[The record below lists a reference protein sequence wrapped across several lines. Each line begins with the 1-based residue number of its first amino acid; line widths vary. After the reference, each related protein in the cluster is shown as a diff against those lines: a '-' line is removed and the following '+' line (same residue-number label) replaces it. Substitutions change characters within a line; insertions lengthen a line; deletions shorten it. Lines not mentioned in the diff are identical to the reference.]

1 MVLVAYIFQKL
12 MDIFMLAKSF
22 KNLLQS
28 QKAYEYETWHETS
41 MNGDLQ
47 SLYI

>member
-1 MVLVAYIFQKL
+1 MVLVAYIFQQL
-12 MDIFMLAKSF
+12 MEIFMLAKSF

-28 QKAYEYETWHETS
+28 QKAYEYETWHET